1 MCFILFIQF
10 FWDLFSLAR
19 GRGVLLLYQPLDISK
34 DCAFSQRLRY
44 DVTYGM
50 GMSDTKTL
58 VLQLCSKPNFKD
70 FKFENKLS
78 VLKQTRKW
86 QKCLDSIY

>member
-1 MCFILFIQF
+1 MYFILHIHI
-10 FWDLFSLAR
+10 FWVLFSLVS

-44 DVTYGM
+44 DITYGM

-58 VLQLCSKPNFKD
+58 VLQFLTNQIK
-70 FKFENKLS
+70 FKFNSKIS
-78 VLKQTRKW
+78 VLQ
-86 QKCLDSIY
+86 

>member
-1 MCFILFIQF
+1 MRFILHIHF
-10 FWDLFSLAR
+10 FWVLFSSAY

-44 DVTYGM
+44 DITYGM

-58 VLQLCSKPNFKD
+58 VLQLCSKANLEDLTFD
-70 FKFENKLS
+70 NKVL
-78 VLKQTRKW
+78 VLK
-86 QKCLDSIY
+86 